1 MVSLAPSTA
10 SPIANSKLVGHS
22 TADQTANTFD
32 DSDNVPASQT
42 SLGLRVPAQDVMRAT
57 SQALR
62 ELRNLPANW
71 DSYGARPPTR
81 VAIDTAQALLS
92 SVYSVLARVP
102 AERLQPELLVPLAD
116 GGVQIEWSAHT
127 VSVEVQV
134 GPTGTLGYLYVDR
147 STPEGRYSERDDAP
161 WAIIF
166 SHIVSVVLVP

>member
-1 MVSLAPSTA
+1 MLSVAPSTA
-10 SPIANSKLVGHS
+10 SPIANSRLLGHG
-22 TADQTANTFD
+22 TVDQTANTFD
-32 DSDNVPASQT
+32 DSDYVPASQT
-42 SLGLRVPAQDVMRAT
+42 SLGLRIPAQDVMRAT

-81 VAIDTAQALLS
+81 VAIDAAQALLA
-92 SVYSVLARVP
+92 SVYSFLAGVP
-102 AERLQPELLVPLAD
+102 AERVQPELLVPLAD

-134 GPTGTLGYLYVDR
+134 GPMGTLGYLYVDR

-161 WAIIF
+161 WASIL
-166 SHIVSVVLVP
+166 SHIASVVLVP